1 MRRLILTAAL
11 FSMTSPALAW
21 GPIGHRVTGAIADR
35 NLSGL
40 ARANVQLL
48 LGEEKLAQAATW
60 PDDMKSD
67 PADFWQKQANP
78 WHYVTVREG
87 DAYTNVDAPAEGDAM
102 TALTRFT
109 ATLRNPAASIDD
121 KRLALR
127 FVVHIIGDLHMK
139 VSWFGRSTNLHSV
152 WDSAMIE
159 QRSLSYSE
167 LADWLARAITPEQVI
182 AWNNRDPGTW
192 IRESIALRK
201 TIYPT
206 DTNLSWDYA
215 YQHRLELDDR
225 LKRGGIRIAV
235 YLNWVFENSQDQ
247 NGVEARSP
255 RKPARRK

>member
-1 MRRLILTAAL
+1 
-11 FSMTSPALAW
+11 
-21 GPIGHRVTGAIADR
+21 
-35 NLSGL
+35 
-40 ARANVQLL
+40 
-48 LGEEKLAQAATW
+48 
-60 PDDMKSD
+60 
-67 PADFWQKQANP
+67 
-78 WHYVTVREG
+78 
-87 DAYTNVDAPAEGDAM
+87 
-102 TALTRFT
+102 
-109 ATLRNPAASIDD
+109 
-121 KRLALR
+121 
-127 FVVHIIGDLHMK
+127 
-139 VSWFGRSTNLHSV
+139 
-152 WDSAMIE
+152 MIE

-215 YQHRLELDDR
+215 YQHRLELGDR